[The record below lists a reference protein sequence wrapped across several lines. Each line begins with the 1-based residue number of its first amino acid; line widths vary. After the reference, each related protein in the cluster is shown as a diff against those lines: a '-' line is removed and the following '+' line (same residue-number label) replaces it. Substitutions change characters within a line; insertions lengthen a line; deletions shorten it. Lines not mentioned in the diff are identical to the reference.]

1 MVEIII
7 DALLVVVSVAA
18 IVIIVKKWR
27 ERK

>member
-7 DALLVVVSVAA
+7 DALLVAVSVAA